1 MWFTT
6 RCYRRAQAVSIG
18 PDLFDVH
25 TPDEHIDLFIYRKNM
40 GLFSKHIGKYK
51 INII

>member
-25 TPDEHIDLFIYRKNM
+25 TPDEHIDLLSTERTWDYLVSIL
-40 GLFSKHIGKYK
+40 G
-51 INII
+51 NIK